1 MNEYVLTINQKEYR
15 VAVDE
20 INANFAQVQV
30 NGQEFRVDL
39 KQLGLGKLFPAAT
52 PVAESRPAAAPAAP
66 AVSGIAPAPA
76 ALSAPVSGAGEASS
90 LVKAP
95 LPGLI
100 IDVMVREGEKVKAG
114 QNIVVMEAMKMENQ
128 IQATTDGTVKKIF
141 IKKGDNVAEGNA
153 MVEIARSDMAS
164 L

>member
-15 VAVDE
+15 AEVAE
-20 INANFAQVQV
+20 INAEFARIQV
-30 NGQEFRVDL
+30 NGKEFRVDL
-39 KQLGLGKLFPAAT
+39 KQLGLGKLMPAAT
-52 PVAESRPAAAPAAP
+52 PAVEARPAASPAPP
-66 AVSGIAPAPA
+66 AIGVAPAPA
-76 ALSAPVSGAGEASS
+76 APTAAAVTGEASS
-90 LVKAP
+90 MVKAP

-100 IDVMVREGEKVKAG
+100 IDVKVREGEKVKAG
-114 QNIVVMEAMKMENQ
+114 QNIIVMEAMKMENQ

-141 IKKGDNVAEGNA
+141 VKKGDNVAEGIA

>member
-1 MNEYVLTINQKEYR
+1 MSEYILTINEKEYR
-15 VAVDE
+15 AEVSE
-20 INANFAQVQV
+20 INAEYALIQV
-30 NGQEFRVDL
+30 NGKEFRVDL
-39 KQLGLGKLFPAAT
+39 QQLALSKLMPVASVVETRAAVAPAAQALIGVVPAPAAT
-52 PVAESRPAAAPAAP
+52 PSAAAA
-66 AVSGIAPAPA
+66 S
-76 ALSAPVSGAGEASS
+76 GEASS

-100 IDVMVREGEKVKAG
+100 IDVKVREGEKVKAG

-153 MVEIARSDMAS
+153 LIEIARSDMAS